1 MKRSAWRYL
10 WTSVDIRNKL
20 LITLALLILYRFA
33 ANIPVPGINRD
44 VIASIFTQ
52 QSAASSLLGVF
63 DMLSGGT
70 LSNFSILAMGVYPYI
85 TAQIIIQLLVPIIPS
100 LERRMSE
107 NPKEGRKLM
116 EKWTILLTIPM
127 GTLSALGQI
136 QLFNQLTTSG
146 SILNYTFGLGGGNL
160 IPTLTTVVSMVGGT
174 MLGIWLGELISEYGI
189 PNQGLSLIIFSGI
202 VSRIPNNIYSIII
215 SGQSVVFL
223 LALIAIILLLTI
235 FVIIFVQQGRRN
247 VPVLF
252 PGRRVGNRMS
262 MPVKSNLPL
271 MINLAGMIPLIFAQ
285 TILSLPGIIAQFF
298 INSKTEWVANVANWL
313 QTTFNTSSVWY
324 LVIYFFFVLLLTF
337 FYTEVLFEQQNYGE
351 NLKRQG
357 AQIPGVVR
365 GAATQKYLTKVQRRI
380 TLVGALFLAV
390 VATMP
395 YIFNFILPAN
405 IGSSLFL
412 VSASGLIIV
421 VGVVRDTF
429 NIIETELKLHGYD
442 EKLIK
447 GLSERKCQ
455 NSTFCWA
462 RPEREK
468 VLRLLSLRRNVA
480 FPMFPPAIFSGRIWK
495 IKPRLVSRQNSIW
508 KKASWYRTRSQLA
521 WYRIAYCSRTAKMAL
536 CWMVFRAHRRRQ
548 MHWLH
553 SF

>member
-10 WTSVDIRNKL
+10 WTSVDIRKKI
-20 LITLALLILYRFA
+20 LITIGILILYRFA
-33 ANIPVPGINRD
+33 ANIPVPGINRE
-44 VIASIFTQ
+44 VIASIFQQ
-52 QSAASSLLGVF
+52 QSPASSLLGVF

-100 LERRMSE
+100 LQRRMEE

-116 EKWTILLTIPM
+116 EKWTVLLTIPM

-136 QLFNQLTTSG
+136 QLFNQLTSSG
-146 SILNYTFGLGGGNL
+146 SILNYTFGLSNGNA

-189 PNQGLSLIIFSGI
+189 PNQGLSLIIFAGI
-202 VSRIPNNIYSIII
+202 VSRIPSNLYSIII
-215 SGQSVVFL
+215 SGQNVAL
-223 LALIAIILLLTI
+223 LLILMAIILGLTI

-298 INSKTEWVANVANWL
+298 INSSKTWLANMANWL
-313 QTTFNTSSVWY
+313 QNTFNSGSVWY
-324 LVIYFFFVLLLTF
+324 VVIYFIFVMLLTF

-365 GAATQKYLTKVQRRI
+365 GVATQNYLNRVQRRI

-390 VATMP
+390 VATIP
-395 YIFNFILPAN
+395 YVFGLILPAN
-405 IGSSLFL
+405 IGNSIFL

-429 NIIETELKLHGYD
+429 NIIETEMKLHGYD

-447 GLSERKCQ
+447 G
-455 NSTFCWA
+455 
-462 RPEREK
+462 
-468 VLRLLSLRRNVA
+468 
-480 FPMFPPAIFSGRIWK
+480 
-495 IKPRLVSRQNSIW
+495 
-508 KKASWYRTRSQLA
+508 
-521 WYRIAYCSRTAKMAL
+521 
-536 CWMVFRAHRRRQ
+536 
-548 MHWLH
+548 
-553 SF
+553 

>member
-10 WTSVDIRNKL
+10 WTSIDIRKKI
-20 LITLALLILYRFA
+20 LITIGILILYRFA

-44 VIASIFTQ
+44 VIASIFQQ
-52 QSAASSLLGVF
+52 QSPASSLLGVF

-100 LERRMSE
+100 LQRRMEE

-116 EKWTILLTIPM
+116 EKWTVLLTVPM
-127 GTLSALGQI
+127 GALSALGQI

-146 SILNYTFGLGGGNL
+146 SILNYTFGLSNGNA
-160 IPTLTTVVSMVGGT
+160 IPTLTTVISMVGGT
-174 MLGIWLGELISEYGI
+174 MLGIWLGEMISEYGI

-202 VSRIPNNIYSIII
+202 VSRIPSNLYSIII
-215 SGQSVVFL
+215 SGQNVAL
-223 LALIAIILLLTI
+223 LLILMAIILGLTI

-298 INSKTEWVANVANWL
+298 INSSTTWLANMATWL
-313 QTTFNTSSVWY
+313 QNTFNSSSVWY
-324 LVIYFFFVLLLTF
+324 VLIYFVFVMLLTF

-365 GAATQKYLTKVQRRI
+365 GVATQNYLNRVQRRI
-380 TLVGALFLAV
+380 TLVGAVFLAV
-390 VATMP
+390 VATIP
-395 YIFNFILPAN
+395 YVFGLILPAN
-405 IGSSLFL
+405 IGNSIFL

-429 NIIETELKLHGYD
+429 NIIETEMKLHGYD

-447 GLSERKCQ
+447 G
-455 NSTFCWA
+455 
-462 RPEREK
+462 
-468 VLRLLSLRRNVA
+468 
-480 FPMFPPAIFSGRIWK
+480 
-495 IKPRLVSRQNSIW
+495 
-508 KKASWYRTRSQLA
+508 
-521 WYRIAYCSRTAKMAL
+521 
-536 CWMVFRAHRRRQ
+536 
-548 MHWLH
+548 
-553 SF
+553 

>member
-10 WTSVDIRNKL
+10 WTSADIRKKL
-20 LITLALLILYRFA
+20 LITLALLILYRLA

-44 VIASIFTQ
+44 VIASIFQQ
-52 QSAASSLLGVF
+52 QSAASNLLNVF

-100 LERRMSE
+100 LERRMRE

-116 EKWTILLTIPM
+116 ERWTIFLTIPM

-136 QLFNQLTTSG
+136 QLFRQLTTSG
-146 SILNYTFGLGGGNL
+146 SILNYTFGFAEGGTL
-160 IPTLTTVVSMVGGT
+160 PTLTTVISMVGGT

-189 PNQGLSLIIFSGI
+189 PNQGLSLIIFAGI
-202 VSRIPNNIYSIII
+202 VSRIPNNILSIIV
-215 SGQSVVFL
+215 SGQSVAFL
-223 LALIAIILLLTI
+223 LILMAIVLALTI

-252 PGRRVGNRMS
+252 PGRRIGNRMS

-298 INSKTEWVANVANWL
+298 INSKTTWLANIANWL
-313 QTTFNTSSVWY
+313 QSTFNTNSVWY
-324 LVIYFFFVLLLTF
+324 IIIYFFFVLLLTF

-357 AQIPGVVR
+357 AQIPGVIR
-365 GAATQKYLTKVQRRI
+365 GAPTQKYLTRVQRRI

-395 YIFNFILPAN
+395 YIFSLVLPAN
-405 IGSSLFL
+405 IGSALFL

-447 GLSERKCQ
+447 G
-455 NSTFCWA
+455 
-462 RPEREK
+462 
-468 VLRLLSLRRNVA
+468 
-480 FPMFPPAIFSGRIWK
+480 
-495 IKPRLVSRQNSIW
+495 
-508 KKASWYRTRSQLA
+508 
-521 WYRIAYCSRTAKMAL
+521 
-536 CWMVFRAHRRRQ
+536 
-548 MHWLH
+548 
-553 SF
+553 

>member
-10 WTSVDIRNKL
+10 WTSIDIRKKI
-20 LITLALLILYRFA
+20 LITIGILILYRFA

-44 VIASIFTQ
+44 VIASIFQQ
-52 QSAASSLLGVF
+52 QSPASSLLGVF

-100 LERRMSE
+100 LQRRMEE

-116 EKWTILLTIPM
+116 EKWTVLLTVPL
-127 GTLSALGQI
+127 GALSALGQI

-146 SILNYTFGLGGGNL
+146 SILNYTFGLSNGNA
-160 IPTLTTVVSMVGGT
+160 IPTLTTVISMVGGT
-174 MLGIWLGELISEYGI
+174 MLGIWLGEMISEYGI

-202 VSRIPNNIYSIII
+202 VSRIPSNLYSIII
-215 SGQSVVFL
+215 SGQNVAL
-223 LALIAIILLLTI
+223 LLILMAIILGLTI

-298 INSKTEWVANVANWL
+298 INSSTTWLANMATWL
-313 QTTFNTSSVWY
+313 QNTFNSSSVWY
-324 LVIYFFFVLLLTF
+324 VLIYFVFVMLLTF

-365 GAATQKYLTKVQRRI
+365 GVATQNYLNRVQRRI
-380 TLVGALFLAV
+380 TLVGAVFLAV
-390 VATMP
+390 VATIP
-395 YIFNFILPAN
+395 YVFGLILPAN
-405 IGSSLFL
+405 IGNSIFL

-429 NIIETELKLHGYD
+429 NIIETEMKLHGYD

-447 GLSERKCQ
+447 G
-455 NSTFCWA
+455 
-462 RPEREK
+462 
-468 VLRLLSLRRNVA
+468 
-480 FPMFPPAIFSGRIWK
+480 
-495 IKPRLVSRQNSIW
+495 
-508 KKASWYRTRSQLA
+508 
-521 WYRIAYCSRTAKMAL
+521 
-536 CWMVFRAHRRRQ
+536 
-548 MHWLH
+548 
-553 SF
+553 